1 VGLDRKLV
9 GEPGFWEGL
18 YANGNDGW
26 ELREPSPPLVAW
38 LAGGGRFVISGGPE
52 MAPALPPSADTRLAP
67 ALSPTA
73 DPRVAAAFIPARP
86 PSAAVPRVAVPG
98 CGRGHDARLLAK
110 WGYQVVGF
118 DFAEAAIAE
127 ARALAAAEGSGARFE
142 RRDVFTL
149 AADFAEAFDAV
160 WEYTCFCAIDPD
172 RRSDYVEVVRAIL
185 KPGGTLL
192 GCFYPLREGSDGP
205 PFPVALAEVERLLAP
220 GFRVQES
227 RAPAASVEQRRGL
240 EWLLRATR
248 V

>member
-1 VGLDRKLV
+1 
-9 GEPGFWEGL
+9 
-18 YANGNDGW
+18 
-26 ELREPSPPLVAW
+26 
-38 LAGGGRFVISGGPE
+38 
-52 MAPALPPSADTRLAP
+52 
-67 ALSPTA
+67 
-73 DPRVAAAFIPARP
+73 
-86 PSAAVPRVAVPG
+86 VAVPG

-205 PFPVALAEVERLLAP
+205 PLPVALAEVERLLAP
-220 GFRVQES
+220 GFHVQES